1 MSLDVPREL
10 VYRRIIHSR
19 ARRRASYR
27 LYQRSLS
34 SPNGGMDAEDATVFA
49 EFPAVPTAPVCV
61 PVAVVFELVVDHIEP
76 ALDGL
81 ANLEADPFPRYEC
94 PRLQ

>member
-1 MSLDVPREL
+1 MWAMSVDVPREL

-19 ARRRASYR
+19 ARGRASYR

-34 SPNGGMDAEDATVFA
+34 SPSGGIDTAGGAVFA

-61 PVAVVFELVVDHIEP
+61 RGAVVLELVVDLIEP
-76 ALDGL
+76 
-81 ANLEADPFPRYEC
+81 E
-94 PRLQ
+94 